1 MNIQKQIIRIYP
13 FAYHKILDGQ
23 RKIDIR
29 PYYRALHD
37 VKVGDM
43 IEYINIETQESVI
56 REVKGI
62 ALFNDFNTMIKMLPP
77 ELIGYQTREEIKL
90 RIERMYPQSE
100 QDEFGV
106 CALFIDEPSVRRM
119 MKLNSLERA
128 A

>member
-1 MNIQKQIIRIYP
+1 MNIQKQIIRVYP

-23 RKIDIR
+23 RKIDVR

-62 ALFNDFNTMIKMLPP
+62 ALFNDFNTMIKMLSP

>member
-1 MNIQKQIIRIYP
+1 
-13 FAYHKILDGQ
+13 LDGQ

-29 PYYRALHD
+29 PYYRALHN